1 MLIVYARCDTGEESL
16 IKYNFVLQCRYS
28 ALRARIIG
36 RRCTR
41 ASCVGFPRRCGAD
54 RGLPVRDTRCEKPP
68 LNRVRRS
75 EQEFV
80 EQTRRNVTAQ

>member
-1 MLIVYARCDTGEESL
+1 MVIVCALCQTNEERL
-16 IKYNFVLQCRYS
+16 IKFTFVLERRYS